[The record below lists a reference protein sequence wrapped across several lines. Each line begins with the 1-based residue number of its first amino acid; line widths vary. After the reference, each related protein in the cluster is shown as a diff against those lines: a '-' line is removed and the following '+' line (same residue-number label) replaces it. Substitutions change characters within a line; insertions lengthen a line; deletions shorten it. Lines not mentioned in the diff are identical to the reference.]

1 VQCNQCGKKLMW
13 NVISVERNYCGK
25 KLMGN
30 DISVDVISV
39 ECEGE
44 ESYQCGIEPTP
55 IKRIRLIEGKMEVRV
70 RQIGFN

>member
-1 VQCNQCGKKLMW
+1 M
-13 NVISVERNYCGK
+13 R
-25 KLMGN
+25 N

-55 IKRIRLIEGKMEVRV
+55 FIWRCPSDNLFGPKVRLNLANVLQCK
-70 RQIGFN
+70 

>member
-1 VQCNQCGKKLMW
+1 M
-13 NVISVERNYCGK
+13 R
-25 KLMGN
+25 N

-55 IKRIRLIEGKMEVRV
+55 FGALVVHWSTINEKSSKTEVH
-70 RQIGFN
+70 QKCTFYTSK